1 MRNLLTGISVGVT
14 QTLIGHPFD
23 TIKTRLQNN
32 LSFKSTN
39 ISFYYKG
46 GLSQFSYAATKNS
59 IIFPSFYYAKNHT
72 DSNIL
77 AGVFAGICAFP
88 AQYFFDTIKIKK
100 QTNEKLT
107 IKSFFDNKGKIST
120 AMKESVGMAFY
131 FSSYHYFKDY
141 DLHPVISGGLS
152 GIFCWLGSYPLDVI
166 KSRQISKNIS
176 FNEAVK
182 MGKFYKG
189 IVPCLMRACL
199 VNSAV
204 WTVVEKIKSYDL
216 N

>member
-1 MRNLLTGISVGVT
+1 MKDLLTGISVGIT

-39 ISFYYKG
+39 PSFYYKG
-46 GLSQFSYAATKNS
+46 ALPQFLYATTKSS

-72 DSNIL
+72 DSNI
-77 AGVFAGICAFP
+77 FAGAFAGLCFSP
-88 AQYFFDTIKIKK
+88 VQYFFDTIKIKK

-107 IKSFFDNKGKIST
+107 VKSFLNNKGKVST
-120 AMKESVGMAFY
+120 AMKESVGIALY

-141 DLHPVISGGLS
+141 NLHPVISGGLS
-152 GIFCWLGSYPLDVI
+152 GIFCWLGSYPIDVI

-176 FNEAVK
+176 FNEAMK

-189 IVPCLMRACL
+189 IVPCLLRAFI
-199 VNSAV
+199 VNSAI
-204 WTVVEKIKSYDL
+204 WTVVEKIKSYDID
-216 N
+216 

>member
-100 QTNEKLT
+100 QTNEK
-107 IKSFFDNKGKIST
+107 
-120 AMKESVGMAFY
+120 
-131 FSSYHYFKDY
+131 
-141 DLHPVISGGLS
+141 
-152 GIFCWLGSYPLDVI
+152 
-166 KSRQISKNIS
+166 
-176 FNEAVK
+176 
-182 MGKFYKG
+182 
-189 IVPCLMRACL
+189 
-199 VNSAV
+199 
-204 WTVVEKIKSYDL
+204 
-216 N
+216 